1 MEKITSRIIIIWM
14 MLIIITIC
22 SLYNKMNNEAQN
34 FYIFGPNNNLIIF
47 GLQINTYT
55 KYSIIVFY
63 CCINSLIRSSHNDIL
78 RPWLTNS
85 VQDINVK
92 KKPEIAFF
100 AYEVTYVTTIY
111 TWFDW
116 YIYMNILLAQVDM
129 LIVEIT
135 SDLIMS
141 SLTTRYYLNHKI
153 NVEDNIEEEIAI
165 EENKIV
171 LNINE
176 IMV

>member
-22 SLYNKMNNEAQN
+22 GLYNKMNNEAQN

-55 KYSIIVFY
+55 KYGIVVFY
-63 CCINSLIRSSHNDIL
+63 CFINSVIRSSHNDIL

-85 VQDINVK
+85 IQDISIQ

-111 TWFDW
+111 NWFDW

-129 LIVEIT
+129 LIVDII

-141 SLTTRYYLNHKI
+141 GLITRYYLNHKI
-153 NVEDNIEEEIAI
+153 KVDDDVQEEIAI

-176 IMV
+176 IIV

>member
-1 MEKITSRIIIIWM
+1 MDD
-14 MLIIITIC
+14 
-22 SLYNKMNNEAQN
+22 EAQK

-47 GLQINTYT
+47 GVHINSYT
-55 KYSIIVFY
+55 KYSIVIVY
-63 CCINSLIRSSHNDIL
+63 CFINSLIRSSYNDVL
-78 RPWLTNS
+78 RSWLTNS
-85 VQDINVK
+85 IQDIK
-92 KKPEIAFF
+92 IQKKPEITFF

-111 TWFDW
+111 NWFDW

-141 SLTTRYYLNHKI
+141 GLITRYYLNYEMQDEKSKELEEMQDEKSKELEEMKELEEVF
-153 NVEDNIEEEIAI
+153 VEKNEIA
-165 EENKIV
+165 

-176 IMV
+176 ILV